1 MDASTSADKETVEE
15 TKAMDTDMVPLQED
29 EEDEISE
36 DIPDPFSDDE
46 DDGDMLNSNFM
57 QPPMAMVTSITS
69 LVNVDIEDEED
80 DEVEEEKR
88 DTKEDFT
95 PIFVPSLS
103 YLAQVNPC

>member
-1 MDASTSADKETVEE
+1 MEASTSADKETERK
-15 TKAMDTDMVPLQED
+15 TKTIDTDMVPLQED

-46 DDGDMLNSNFM
+46 DDADVLNSTFL

-69 LVNVDIEDEED
+69 MVNVDIEDEED
-80 DEVEEEKR
+80 EEVEEDKR
-88 DTKEDFT
+88 DNKEDFT

-103 YLAQVNPC
+103 YLAQVNL